1 MTPQGHYG
9 DQNNIRKIIRPYYNE
24 NDEILS
30 WVLVD
35 NIYPTNIY
43 IIKQNNI
50 YSIISAILREM
61 LDNCDDMRRLYLLC
75 DVTHNIPSI
84 LVDEVKKSKAIKIM
98 VKEYRRMYN
107 PNFLKDELKLLW
119 VVRQG
124 ELSLPLFLFKLF
136 FLFLLR
142 TLSLLVL
149 PVAFL
154 LFFGFKILSY
164 LTRILRCRR
173 LLSEKSIMFGHKSV
187 VFFFQF

>member
-1 MTPQGHYG
+1 MYLINYDFYDLQALFVFFRSKPDRLSDYKSALNDVIAYIMTPQGHYG

-75 DVTHNIPSI
+75 DATHNIPSI
-84 LVDEVKKSKAIKIM
+84 LVDEIKKSKTIKIM

-107 PNFLKDELKLLW
+107 PNFLKDELKLL
-119 VVRQG
+119 
-124 ELSLPLFLFKLF
+124 
-136 FLFLLR
+136 
-142 TLSLLVL
+142 
-149 PVAFL
+149 
-154 LFFGFKILSY
+154 
-164 LTRILRCRR
+164 
-173 LLSEKSIMFGHKSV
+173 
-187 VFFFQF
+187 

>member
-1 MTPQGHYG
+1 MYFINYDFYDLQALFVFFRGKPDRLSDYKSALNDVIAYIMTPQGHYG

-84 LVDEVKKSKAIKIM
+84 LVDEVKKSKTIKIM

-107 PNFLKDELKLLW
+107 PNFLKDELKLL
-119 VVRQG
+119 
-124 ELSLPLFLFKLF
+124 
-136 FLFLLR
+136 
-142 TLSLLVL
+142 
-149 PVAFL
+149 
-154 LFFGFKILSY
+154 
-164 LTRILRCRR
+164 
-173 LLSEKSIMFGHKSV
+173 
-187 VFFFQF
+187 